1 MSGWRT
7 SDSNSVAT
15 TNIQLFRKL
24 TRDGIRWSRAL
35 LVVLACGLCVPGIGF
50 GQEEESDP
58 PRTTKPKTEPPK
70 AKFSVTEVEL
80 KTKDGF
86 PLKATWYEGDKG
98 TSAAALLMLH
108 DLGRNR
114 KDFEALATFF
124 ADNGHCVLVPD
135 LRGHGASLN
144 DASGNPY
151 EPKKYGPAE
160 SMALQAD
167 IEACKKFLVQ
177 KNDAEVCNIELMSI
191 VVCGVTSIPALQWC
205 VVDWSYL
212 PAAVKQGQDVKAV
225 VLLGLVRSHQSL
237 QINPLLKLPLLS
249 GAGHPQPL
257 ELLFISG
264 EKSRSF
270 RDTKSVYSS
279 WAVSRGRKD
288 EADDWKKH
296 NIYLLTTDS
305 AHDGIDSVMQHTD
318 IVPDAIFDFLENR
331 VMNRAEEYGHKI
343 RSSGKPSENRPVAP
357 GGIAPGKNAP
367 GNEAE
372 GKGPPG

>member
-1 MSGWRT
+1 M
-7 SDSNSVAT
+7 
-15 TNIQLFRKL
+15 
-24 TRDGIRWSRAL
+24 
-35 LVVLACGLCVPGIGF
+35 VVFAWVIVMACGLCLSGNSF
-50 GQEEESDP
+50 GQEEETPP
-58 PRTTKPKTEPPK
+58 PRNTKPKQDPPK
-70 AKFSVTEVEL
+70 AKLTVTEVEL
-80 KTKDGF
+80 TAKDGF

-98 TSAAALLMLH
+98 TAAGALLMLH
-108 DLGRNR
+108 DVGRSR

-135 LRGHGASLN
+135 LRGHGASVN
-144 DASGNPY
+144 DANGNPFA
-151 EPKKYGPAE
+151 PKKYGPAE
-160 SMALQAD
+160 ALLLQAD

-191 VVCGVTSIPALQWC
+191 VVCGAMSIPALQWS

-225 VLLGLVRSHQSL
+225 VMLGPVRSYQSL

-257 ELLFISG
+257 ELLLVSG
-264 EKSRSF
+264 EKSKSF
-270 RDTKSVYSS
+270 RDTKSIYSS

-305 AHDGIDSVMQHTD
+305 AHDGIASVMQHTD

-331 VMNRAEEYGHKI
+331 VLNRAEEYGHKT
-343 RSSGKPSENRPVAP
+343 RTSGKPNEKRPPAP
-357 GGIAPGKNAP
+357 GGIAPGKDAP
-367 GNEAE
+367 GKDAP
-372 GKGPPG
+372 GKDAPGKRSP